1 MQNGKNYHKHS
12 DSKPQTQLAI
22 EKFADMMIARME
34 EMKESHWKKGWIDG
48 TGGYGL
54 PQNITSETTYHL
66 AAVVSDDVDIPVE
79 KVWEGTDKQKAELMP
94 DAITIKLKADG
105 NVIDTVDL
113 SEDNQWKHTFTGLP
127 KYKVIGEVV
136 IKLLEELQVGRH
148 AVADVEGEFTQTTG
162 AHK

>member
-54 PQNITSETTYHL
+54 PQNIASGTLNGLLLISSRRSRPQSES
-66 AAVVSDDVDIPVE
+66 A
-79 KVWEGTDKQKAELMP
+79 
-94 DAITIKLKADG
+94 
-105 NVIDTVDL
+105 
-113 SEDNQWKHTFTGLP
+113 LP
-127 KYKVIGEVV
+127 CG
-136 IKLLEELQVGRH
+136 
-148 AVADVEGEFTQTTG
+148 
-162 AHK
+162 